1 LPSLQKYPTPWLK
14 GLGVRGRRRQQ
25 RPVRTGR
32 ARAARHQKGKGRRG
46 GGRLAA
52 RGLFAQR
59 KCPTSPT
66 PVRKCPMSRMLCSRI
81 CSTLAMCRRQQ
92 QPSPRDSS
100 RSSPFTSGQLSRP
113 LLRTF
118 ASAPLLQLQKCGK
131 MIVAVSDDELPRL
144 DKLYERD
151 VANGVKHL
159 VYMSSLPRSS
169 HTAPHWPWFGNL
181 SNYYIFFLSTLSVA
195 EEE

>member
-1 LPSLQKYPTPWLK
+1 VPHVPDVVLEDLQHIGNVPAPAATFPARFESLEPLH
-14 GLGVRGRRRQQ
+14 V
-25 RPVRTGR
+25 
-32 ARAARHQKGKGRRG
+32 RAAPPATYFRV
-46 GGRLAA
+46 
-52 RGLFAQR
+52 
-59 KCPTSPT
+59 C
-66 PVRKCPMSRMLCSRI
+66 
-81 CSTLAMCRRQQ
+81 
-92 QPSPRDSS
+92 
-100 RSSPFTSGQLSRP
+100 
-113 LLRTF
+113 
-118 ASAPLLQLQKCGK
+118 LQLQKCGK